1 MSKHRYSKQKLP
13 YSPDL
18 GIHHMQFEARHQTRG
33 WERMVRNYGAFIL
46 DTTIA
51 KPPQHTLL
59 HRSMI
64 EPPRPDRNEAY
75 DLVQTAKQGG
85 LSLVLEQ
92 IDTKLTE
99 HYRQQMSILEMP
111 TNEAIDRL
119 YKKMYVTQQE
129 LRGI

>member
-1 MSKHRYSKQKLP
+1 MSKNRYFKQKLP
-13 YSPDL
+13 YCPDL
-18 GIHHMQFEARHQTRG
+18 GVHHMQYEARHQTRG

-59 HRSMI
+59 HRSLL
-64 EPPRPDRNEAY
+64 EPPRPERNEAY
-75 DLVQTAKQGG
+75 DLVQTAKYGG

-99 HYRQQMSILEMP
+99 HYRQQMAILAIP
-111 TNEAIDRL
+111 TTEAIERL
-119 YKKMYVTQQE
+119 TKKQFVTPQE
-129 LRGI
+129 LARL